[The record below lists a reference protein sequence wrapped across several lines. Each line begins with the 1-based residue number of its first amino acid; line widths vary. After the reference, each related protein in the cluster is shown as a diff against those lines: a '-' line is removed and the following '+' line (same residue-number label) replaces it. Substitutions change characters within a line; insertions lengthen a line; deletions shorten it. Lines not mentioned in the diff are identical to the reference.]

1 MNIFCWRL
9 FGVNYLDFFYIK
21 NPRDMWWPELYSIP
35 LWSRLVGLMYLCLYW
50 TIYFLV
56 SVPISY
62 IKLIHRILLTFTG
75 LLLFGVLRGK
85 CLPEVLLFPLDF
97 TAAGGVASTP
107 GLLRIA
113 YAAYLEIAVML
124 ASTNVALLRVFATR
138 GFTTFG
144 IRQGLMINTP
154 K

>member
-1 MNIFCWRL
+1 M
-9 FGVNYLDFFYIK
+9 
-21 NPRDMWWPELYSIP
+21 
-35 LWSRLVGLMYLCLYW
+35 
-50 TIYFLV
+50 
-56 SVPISY
+56 
-62 IKLIHRILLTFTG
+62 IHGILLTFTG

>member
-1 MNIFCWRL
+1 MVGILQLKTVNVDDRQRGKNKQTIIFYAFLLNNLEDNQKVYCIL
-9 FGVNYLDFFYIK
+9 IL
-21 NPRDMWWPELYSIP
+21 
-35 LWSRLVGLMYLCLYW
+35 
-50 TIYFLV
+50 TIYIEFILQFQYV
-56 SVPISY
+56 FNQ
-62 IKLIHRILLTFTG
+62 LIHGVIRSFTG

-144 IRQGLMINTP
+144 IRQGLMINSP